1 MEQEDVSWYIH
12 YPLYLLSLLY
22 GLAIRVR
29 FFLYSSGILHA
40 RKLPCKV
47 ISIGNITV
55 GGSGKTPM
63 AIFMAEYLANR
74 GLRTAIV
81 SRGYGG
87 SLKGGE
93 AIVSDGSNILL
104 GPKEAGDE
112 PYLMAK
118 KLRDVIVAV
127 GANRYKIGSDIINR
141 FKTQCIILDDGFQH
155 IRLKREMDI
164 LLIDSAR
171 GFGNSY
177 LIPRGILREPL
188 DGIGRA
194 DVLMIKNNNKKD
206 LYLGAKV
213 PTISFHY
220 RPTRL
225 EGLDGESKMDISV
238 LKRKRVFA
246 MAGIANPEA
255 FIKTLKDTGAEVI
268 STLFYPD
275 HHWYSLHDLKDIK
288 EKIKRMQG
296 GVELVV
302 TTEKD
307 MARLRHLPD
316 PGINI
321 YAVGVELIIEDLAAF
336 QDVLAPLVGET

>member
-1 MEQEDVSWYIH
+1 
-12 YPLYLLSLLY
+12 
-22 GLAIRVR
+22 
-29 FFLYSSGILHA
+29 LYSSGILRA
-40 RKLPCKV
+40 KKLPCKV

-63 AIFMAEYLANR
+63 AIFTAEYLANR
-74 GLRTAIV
+74 GLRTAII

-87 SLKGGE
+87 SFKGGG
-93 AIVSDGSNILL
+93 AIVSDGSSVLL

-118 KLRDVIVAV
+118 KLKDVIVAI
-127 GANRYKIGSDIINR
+127 GTNRYKVGSDIINR
-141 FKTQCIILDDGFQH
+141 FKTQFIILDDGFQH

-171 GFGNSY
+171 GFGNKH

-194 DVLMIKNNNKKD
+194 DVLMMKNNDKKD
-206 LYLGAKV
+206 LCLGENI

-225 EGLDGESKMDISV
+225 ESLDGESKMDISV
-238 LKRKRVFA
+238 LKGKKVLA

-255 FIKTLKDTGAEVI
+255 FIKTLKDTGAKVI

-275 HHWYSLHDLKDIK
+275 HHWYSLHDLEEIK

-307 MARLRHLPD
+307 MVRLRHLPD
-316 PGINI
+316 TGLNNI
-321 YAVGVELIIEDLAAF
+321 YAVGIELIIEDLAAF
-336 QDVLAPLVGET
+336 QDALAPLVGET